1 MGVVKTASTLPQ
13 ALVLL
18 SHSVEAMEKA
28 FSLESAPSLAGIRVL
43 LVEDSED
50 TREAFVRLLT
60 LEGATVAAAE
70 NAREAA
76 ELAVGAEFDVLLTD
90 LGLPDISGDALITT
104 VIATARRRPKVVVVT
119 GYGEPHVSRAREAGA
134 DVVLVKPV
142 MWHRLIEH
150 LAGPAP
156 AAVPAAA

>member
-1 MGVVKTASTLPQ
+1 MDTTSSLP
-13 ALVLL
+13 ATP
-18 SHSVEAMEKA
+18 A
-28 FSLESAPSLAGIRVL
+28 LAGIRVL

-60 LEGATVAAAE
+60 LEGATVVAAE

-76 ELAVGAEFDVLLTD
+76 ELAVGADFDVLLTD

-104 VIATARRRPKVVVVT
+104 VIATARRRPKVIVVT
-119 GYGEPHVSRAREAGA
+119 GYGEPYVGRARAAGA

-142 MWHRLIEH
+142 MWHRLVEH
-150 LAGPAP
+150 LADAP
-156 AAVPAAA
+156 AAATLPAAA

>member
-1 MGVVKTASTLPQ
+1 MVAHPTTPT
-13 ALVLL
+13 
-18 SHSVEAMEKA
+18 
-28 FSLESAPSLAGIRVL
+28 LAGMRIL

-76 ELAVGAEFDVLLTD
+76 ELAVAGDFDVLLTD

-104 VIATARRRPKVVVVT
+104 VLATARRRPKIVVVT
-119 GYGEPHVSRAREAGA
+119 GYGEPYISRARAAGA
-134 DVVLVKPV
+134 DIVLVKPV
-142 MWHRLIEH
+142 MWHRLVQH
-150 LAGPAP
+150 LAGQTTG
-156 AAVPAAA
+156 VPAAA

>member
-1 MGVVKTASTLPQ
+1 MDNTPS
-13 ALVLL
+13 
-18 SHSVEAMEKA
+18 
-28 FSLESAPSLAGIRVL
+28 PSLTGLRIL

-50 TREAFVRLLT
+50 TREAFVRLLG

-76 ELAVGAEFDVLLTD
+76 EMAVTSEFDVLLTD

-104 VIATARRRPKVVVVT
+104 VIGTARRRPKIVVVT
-119 GYGEPHVSRAREAGA
+119 GYGEPYVSRARAAGA

-142 MWHRLIEH
+142 MWNRLLQH
-150 LAGPAP
+150 LAEARTALPT
-156 AAVPAAA
+156 AA